1 MINVIELKNIEKSF
15 NENKVLK
22 GINLNIHSGDVVS
35 LIGPSGTGK
44 TTLLRIIN
52 FLEKADQGVI
62 EIDGLK
68 IDVKR
73 ATQKEII
80 QLRRKTAMVFQNY
93 SLFKNK
99 TVLENVTEGLIIVQ
113 ELPEDEA
120 IKIAK
125 EEIDK
130 VGLSDK
136 LDQYPKEL
144 SGGQQQ
150 RIGIARAL
158 ALQPKVLLLDEPTSS
173 LDPETSVEVLRV
185 LQKVAQSGITMIIAT
200 HEMDFAKNVSN
211 RVVFMEDGHVVEDG
225 PPEQIFTDSKE
236 DRTREFVQEIEK
248 PLL

>member
-62 EIDGLK
+62 EIDGLE

-113 ELPEDEA
+113 ELSEEEA

-211 RVVFMEDGHVVEDG
+211 RVIFMEDGHVVEDG

-236 DRTREFVQEIEK
+236 ERTREFVQEIEK

>member
-1 MINVIELKNIEKSF
+1 MIELKNIEKSF
-15 NENKVLK
+15 DDNKVLK
-22 GINLNIHSGDVVS
+22 GIDLNVNLGDVVS

-44 TTLLRIIN
+44 TTLLRLIN
-52 FLEKADQGVI
+52 FLEQADKGI
-62 EIDGLK
+62 ISIDDLEL
-68 IDVKR
+68 DVEQ

-80 QLRRKTAMVFQNY
+80 QLRRKTGMVFQNY

-99 TVLENVTEGLIIVQ
+99 TVLENVTEGLIVVQ

-120 IKIAK
+120 IEIAK
-125 EEIDK
+125 EEIEK

-173 LDPETSVEVLRV
+173 LDPETGVEVLKV
-185 LQKVAQSGITMIIAT
+185 LQKVAKTGITMIIAT

-211 RVVFMEDGHVVEDG
+211 RVVFMENGYIVEDG
-225 PPEQIFTDSKE
+225 SPEQIFGGAKE
-236 DRTREFVQEIEK
+236 SRTKEFAQEIEK
-248 PLL
+248 PLV

>member
-1 MINVIELKNIEKSF
+1 MIELEKIEKSF
-15 NENKVLK
+15 DDNNVLK
-22 GINLNIHSGDVVS
+22 GIDLKINSGDVVS

-44 TTLLRIIN
+44 TTLLRLIN
-52 FLEKADQGVI
+52 FLEKADKGTI
-62 EIDGLK
+62 NIDGLE
-68 IDVKR
+68 INVES

-99 TVLENVTEGLIIVQ
+99 TVLENVTEGLIVVQ
-113 ELPEDEA
+113 ELSKDEA

-185 LQKVAQSGITMIIAT
+185 LQRVAETGITMIIAT
-200 HEMDFAKNVSN
+200 HEMDFAKHVSN
-211 RVVFMEDGHVVEDG
+211 RVVFMEDGYIVEDG
-225 PPEQIFTDSKE
+225 TPEQIFNESKE
-236 DRTREFVQEIEK
+236 QRTKEFVQEIEK

>member
-1 MINVIELKNIEKSF
+1 MIELEQIEKSF
-15 NENKVLK
+15 NDNKVLK
-22 GINLNIHSGDVVS
+22 GVDLKINTGDVVS

-44 TTLLRIIN
+44 TTLLRSIN
-52 FLEKADQGVI
+52 FLEKADKGI
-62 EIDGLK
+62 INIDGLE
-68 IDVKR
+68 IDVEK

-99 TVLENVTEGLIIVQ
+99 TILENVTEGLIIVQ
-113 ELPEDEA
+113 ELSKEEA
-120 IKIAK
+120 TKIAK
-125 EEIDK
+125 EEIEK

-185 LQKVAQSGITMIIAT
+185 LKTVAETGITMIIAT

-211 RVVFMEDGHVVEDG
+211 RVVFMENGYIVEDG
-225 PPEQIFTDSKE
+225 TPEQIFNDSKE
-236 DRTREFVQEIEK
+236 KRTQEFVQEIEK

>member
-1 MINVIELKNIEKSF
+1 MNVIELKQIEKSF

-22 GINLNIHSGDVVS
+22 GIDLNINPGDVVS

-44 TTLLRIIN
+44 TTLLRLIN
-52 FLEKADQGVI
+52 FLEKADKGI
-62 EIDGLK
+62 INIDGLE
-68 IDVKR
+68 INVES

-80 QLRRKTAMVFQNY
+80 QLRRKTGMVFQNY

-113 ELPEDEA
+113 ELSEDEA
-120 IKIAK
+120 IEIAK

-185 LQKVAQSGITMIIAT
+185 LKKVAESGITMIIAT

-211 RVVFMEDGHVVEDG
+211 RVVFMEDGYIVEDG
-225 PPEQIFTDSKE
+225 TPEQIFNDSKE
-236 DRTREFVQEIEK
+236 ERTKEFVQEIEK